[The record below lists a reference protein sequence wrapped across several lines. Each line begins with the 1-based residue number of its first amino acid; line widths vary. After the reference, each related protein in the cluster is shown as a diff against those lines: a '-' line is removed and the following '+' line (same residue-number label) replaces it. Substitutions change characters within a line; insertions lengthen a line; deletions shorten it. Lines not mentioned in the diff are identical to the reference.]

1 MQNKLIAILAV
12 LVSWSVSSP
21 AQQIDRDD
29 MAGGGNSRPVKDMG
43 GPSSR
48 PVFVSGR
55 VVLGHGSPPDELVA
69 IERVCNG
76 RRTPESYTDPK
87 GYFSFQI
94 GADLTVATS
103 DASASGEDLGRP
115 GYAGTPGLPGFGRGG
130 SRAAFDQDS
139 TTNADLQ
146 SCELRFSMPGYEM
159 ATIDLGFRPVT
170 DSLNLG
176 TIALRRLADVKG
188 HTVSVTTLAA
198 PKKAK
203 RSYDK
208 AVQEL
213 RNKRPNP
220 QKAAKELEKAVRE
233 HPEFAAAWHLL
244 GRIRERRRDVEGAR
258 QAFEKA
264 LVADPNY
271 LSPHFQF
278 DV

>member
-1 MQNKLIAILAV
+1 
-12 LVSWSVSSP
+12 
-21 AQQIDRDD
+21 
-29 MAGGGNSRPVKDMG
+29 
-43 GPSSR
+43 
-48 PVFVSGR
+48 
-55 VVLGHGSPPDELVA
+55 
-69 IERVCNG
+69 
-76 RRTPESYTDPK
+76 
-87 GYFSFQI
+87 
-94 GADLTVATS
+94 
-103 DASASGEDLGRP
+103 
-115 GYAGTPGLPGFGRGG
+115 
-130 SRAAFDQDS
+130 
-139 TTNADLQ
+139 
-146 SCELRFSMPGYEM
+146 MPGYEM

-244 GRIRERRRDVEGAR
+244 GRIRERRRDVEGAL

-264 LVADPNY
+264 LVADPTY
-271 LSPHFQF
+271 LSPYLPLLRTHLEQGRWQRAAALADQTLKLNPHLIEARLYHAVAYYYLGEIDTAERSAQAVLAAPDSTNYPQIHQVLGMLHAKKGDYPSAATEYRSFLAVRPEGPVAEDLRRQLL
-278 DV
+278 DWQALGVIVSSPTLTTTPSTPY